1 MSIQPYILN
10 DLKSYFLSKATLPRL
25 IIINT
30 AVWLLVSA
38 ILVIAFLFNIDDNEV
53 RFFIADILGVSANLE
68 RLIVRPWTIFTY
80 MFLHIS
86 FFHILFNMLWLY
98 WFGKIFLEFLVS
110 RQLLVTYI
118 LGGLAGGLLYV
129 LAYNIF
135 PAFSEILVL
144 STAIGASAAVMAIV
158 TTISFYVPNYT
169 IPLFLV
175 GRVKIVYVAI
185 ILFVLDFFM
194 IRSGNSGGHIAH
206 IGGAIYGFIY
216 AYYLRKGKDFSNFF
230 EAINLN
236 GIRRFFMKP
245 SGNSKASYKAKRPVS
260 DVEYNNH
267 RMDNQKRID
276 IILDKISKSGYDSLT
291 KAEKEFLFKSS
302 NKN

>member
-1 MSIQPYILN
+1 MSVRPNILN
-10 DLKSYFLSKATLPRL
+10 DLKSYFMSKATLPRL

-30 AVWLLVSA
+30 AVWVLVSA
-38 ILVIAFLFNIDDNEV
+38 MLVIAFLFNIDNNEV
-53 RFFIADILGVSANLE
+53 RFVIADLLGVSANLE

-98 WFGKIFLEFLVS
+98 WFGKIFLEFLSS
-110 RQLLVTYI
+110 RQLLATYI

-129 LAYNIF
+129 VSYNIF

-175 GRVKIVYVAI
+175 GRVKIVYIAI

-194 IRSGNSGGHIAH
+194 IRSGNAGGHIAH

-230 EAINLN
+230 EVINFN

-245 SGNSKASYKAKRPVS
+245 SGKGGASYKAKRPMS
-260 DVEYNNH
+260 DEAYNSH
-267 RMDNQKRID
+267 RMGNQKRID
-276 IILDKISKSGYDSLT
+276 MILDKISKSGYDSLT
-291 KAEKEFLFKSS
+291 KDEKEFLFKSS